1 MKFYLGFIIVVI
13 CFLLSSWGNDHPIK
27 NGHLQNNQTV
37 ETFQTHINDI

>member
-1 MKFYLGFIIVVI
+1 MKFYLIFIIFI
-13 CFLLSSWGNDHPIK
+13 TFILSSIGNEHPIK